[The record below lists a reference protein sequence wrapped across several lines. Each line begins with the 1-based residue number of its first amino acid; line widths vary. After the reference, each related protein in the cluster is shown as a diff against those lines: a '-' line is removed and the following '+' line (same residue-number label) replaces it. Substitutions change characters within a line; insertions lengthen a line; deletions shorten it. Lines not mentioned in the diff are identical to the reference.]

1 MVYGHVYDCLGYR
14 FCLFYHFSIG
24 CCCLDSVVNVF
35 SHFIAPCNSKTT
47 LSEIISNFCFRFI
60 CAHKQTRL
68 FISLF
73 DKKNEQANHKNTAM
87 FVLNRCIPVYIELP
101 WNNVF
106 VRNTQVFWLD
116 RLNVQGFLMLRLHLT
131 LTFHMIL
138 VYSDI

>member
-14 FCLFYHFSIG
+14 FCLFYHFPIG

-60 CAHKQTRL
+60 FAHKQTRLFISKQTGL

-106 VRNTQVFWLD
+106 VRNTQVF
-116 RLNVQGFLMLRLHLT
+116 
-131 LTFHMIL
+131 
-138 VYSDI
+138 